1 MRDDKVLPEW
11 LLVTPEPPADGRFD
25 PFLARIEHALAGGV
39 ALIQLR
45 SKHASAE
52 SFDELAG
59 EVLGICR
66 RHGARLIL
74 NGPVETTRIRADGIH
89 LNSER
94 LLRST
99 RRATSGSQWVSAACH
114 TRAQLRHAQAIGVDF
129 VTLSPVLPTSS
140 HPGAP
145 TLGWRRFAELVASV
159 QVPVYALGGM
169 TRADCRLARAFG
181 AQGIAGIS
189 AFW

>member
-1 MRDDKVLPEW
+1 MRNDKVLPEW
-11 LLVTPEPPADGRFD
+11 LLVTPEPPADRHFD
-25 PFLARIEHALAGGV
+25 PFLGRLERALTNGV
-39 ALIQLR
+39 SLVQLR
-45 SKHASAE
+45 SKRSSAE

-59 EVLGICR
+59 EVFAICR

-74 NGPVETTRIRADGIH
+74 NGPAEATRTEADGIH

-94 LLRST
+94 LMRST
-99 RRATSGSQWVSAACH
+99 RREVCRSQWTSAACH

-129 VTLSPVLPTSS
+129 VTLSPVLPTPS

-145 TLGWRRFAELVASV
+145 TLGWRRFAELVAGV
-159 QVPVYALGGM
+159 QMPVYALGGM
-169 TRADCRLARAFG
+169 TRADCRLARSFG

>member
-1 MRDDKVLPEW
+1 MRDDKILPEW
-11 LLVTPEPPADGRFD
+11 LLVTPEPPADGHFD
-25 PFLARIEHALAGGV
+25 PFLARIERALADGV
-39 ALIQLR
+39 SLVQLR
-45 SKHASAE
+45 SKRSSAQ

-59 EVLGICR
+59 DVLALCR
-66 RHGARLIL
+66 SHGARLIL
-74 NGPVETTRIRADGIH
+74 NGPAETTRVEADGVH

-94 LLRST
+94 LLRAT
-99 RRATSGSQWVSAACH
+99 RRELRGPQWISAACH
-114 TRAQLRHAQAIGVDF
+114 TRAQLRHAQAIGVNF
-129 VTLSPVLPTSS
+129 VTLSPVLPTPS

-159 QVPVYALGGM
+159 QLPVYALGGM
-169 TRADCRLARAFG
+169 TRGDCRLARAFG

>member
-45 SKHASAE
+45 SKQASAE

-59 EVLGICR
+59 EVLAICR
-66 RHGARLIL
+66 RHGARLML
-74 NGPVETTRIRADGIH
+74 NGPAETTRIRADGIH
-89 LNSER
+89 LNS
-94 LLRST
+94 
-99 RRATSGSQWVSAACH
+99 SQWVSAACH

-159 QVPVYALGGM
+159 QLPVYALGGM

>member
-11 LLVTPEPPADGRFD
+11 LFVTPEPPADRCFE
-25 PFLARIEHALAGGV
+25 PFLAHIERTLGDGV
-39 ALIQLR
+39 SLVQLR
-45 SKHASAE
+45 SKQLSAE

-59 EVLGICR
+59 EVLAMCR
-66 RHGARLIL
+66 RHDARLIL
-74 NGPVETTRIRADGIH
+74 NGPTETTRIEADGIH

-94 LLRST
+94 LMRST
-99 RRATSGSQWVSAACH
+99 RRATSGSSWISAACH

-129 VTLSPVLPTSS
+129 VTLSPVLPTPS

-159 QVPVYALGGM
+159 HLPVYALGGM
-169 TRADCRLARAFG
+169 TRTDCRLARAFG